1 MNYTLQAA
9 TNADFAFLYDLHV
22 KAMRAAI
29 EKTWGWDEDFQ
40 MAYFR
45 QHFTT
50 DNTDI
55 FMVGNVP
62 VGKLI
67 CERDPQRILL
77 AEIEI
82 LPEYQ
87 RKGLGTAIIQALIDE
102 AKASHK
108 EVVLQ
113 VLKTNSDARRLY
125 ERLGFELY
133 GETETHKL
141 MRVAF

>member
-1 MNYTLQAA
+1 MDYMLRAA
-9 TNADFAFLYDLHV
+9 TEADTTFLYDLHV
-22 KAMRAAI
+22 KAMKAAV

-50 DNTDI
+50 DNTDLI
-55 FMVGNVP
+55 LVGDVS

-67 CERDPQRILL
+67 CQRDPQRIYL

-133 GETETHKL
+133 GETETHNL
-141 MRVAF
+141 MRMAF

>member
-1 MNYTLQAA
+1 MLRAA
-9 TNADFAFLYDLHV
+9 TEADTTFLYDLHV
-22 KAMRAAI
+22 KAMKAAV

-50 DNTDI
+50 DNTDLI
-55 FMVGNVP
+55 LVGDVS

-67 CERDPQRILL
+67 CQRDPQRIYL

-108 EVVLQ
+108 EVV
-113 VLKTNSDARRLY
+113 
-125 ERLGFELY
+125 
-133 GETETHKL
+133 
-141 MRVAF
+141 

>member
-1 MNYTLQAA
+1 MLRAA
-9 TNADFAFLYDLHV
+9 TEADTTFLYDLHV
-22 KAMRAAI
+22 KAMKAAV

-50 DNTDI
+50 DNTDLI
-55 FMVGNVP
+55 LVGDVS

-67 CERDPQRILL
+67 CQRDPQRIYL